1 MLPEGLG
8 QLNIPMT
15 PSGIEPA
22 TFRLLAQC
30 LNQVPPRAPFQIV
43 MLFCK
48 SARALDRKVCICTY
62 WKQFL
67 HGRW

>member
-1 MLPEGLG
+1 MVLPEGLG

-15 PSGIEPA
+15 QSGIEPA
-22 TFRLLAQC
+22 FSAVPQPT
-30 LNQVPPRAPFQIV
+30 VPPRAPFQTV